1 MTRKRRVCSRYAR
14 RLSASRS
21 EESRE
26 TYDGGGRTIGVDG
39 KQKTPDLL
47 IVDGQQRLTSLYAV
61 IRGQEVVRQN
71 MAKDLIEISFNPL
84 TEQFMVCDAA
94 IRRDKAF
101 IPNIL
106 VGR

>member
-1 MTRKRRVCSRYAR
+1 MYRGYPVGCLLFWQNA
-14 RLSASRS
+14 
-21 EESRE
+21 
-26 TYDGGGRTIGVDG
+26 YDGGGRTIGVDG